1 MSLGRVLILCYCGA
15 EEEGTE
21 RWGWAAHTGAT
32 ANVTAGPTAG
42 ATAAVPVVA
51 VVEESDRVDLNKVRP
66 PVHAYPTIHLLIPSS
81 ASLSTG
87 RDRSVLETI

>member
-1 MSLGRVLILCYCGA
+1 LLLWCGA

-32 ANVTAGPTAG
+32 ADVTADVTA

-66 PVHAYPTIHLLIPSS
+66 PVHPPIIDFVILDGPSC
-81 ASLSTG
+81 
-87 RDRSVLETI
+87 